1 LGTVLSPRFED
12 ALVYAA
18 RIHAGQKRK
27 GKDVPYIAH
36 LLGVTGIALEVG
48 ADEDQAIAALLHDAV
63 EDQGGEKQHQQIQK
77 RFGDRVAR
85 IVADCS
91 DSWILPKPPWQGR
104 KEAYLQHLL
113 QVSLDSMLVSCADKL
128 DNARTILEDYRQVG
142 EVVWDRFTGGR
153 EGTLWYYRALVER
166 FRAAGLVVLV
176 DELDLVVSELEK
188 LTTTNQGSQ

>member
-113 QVSLDSMLVSCADKL
+113 QVSPDSMLVSCADKL

>member
-12 ALVYAA
+12 ALLYAA

-113 QVSLDSMLVSCADKL
+113 QVSPDSMLVSCADKL